1 MTESAKNFHELQIQ
15 TEQLRIAYR
24 QLPVA
29 VVSTLVVAIPIVWLF
44 QIFVPLK
51 LLLAWYVMLIT
62 VNAFRLLSVRSIKAD
77 DFDIHKISR
86 YIFLYQ
92 LSAFL
97 AGSTWA
103 SLALLLPIIDAEYQL
118 VVMVMLMGVAGGAL
132 TSNSSLISAYHS
144 YTMPIFAAI
153 IAQAFLMANT
163 IYYVVGIITIVY
175 AIYMTLTSW
184 KLSKSLYNSIVQHFM
199 WQDTA
204 LELEKAHTE
213 LNVELKERKKAEED
227 LKDTQI
233 ELKNAIRHLEQ
244 VSAIDALT
252 GIANRRSFDTALARE
267 WSRARRENRHIALL
281 MIDVDYFKEFNDI
294 YGHPAGDEAL
304 KAIARVLRTYSK
316 RAGDL
321 SARYGGEE
329 FALILSDAGQEYIED
344 LCEVL
349 LEDISNL
356 DIEHSGSAV
365 STTLSISVGAAIVD
379 SPTSDDYSPIISAA
393 DKLLYEAKQTG
404 RNQFKLAA

>member
-1 MTESAKNFHELQIQ
+1 MTEPTKNFPDLQIQ

-24 QLPVA
+24 QLPTA
-29 VVSTLVVAIPIVWLF
+29 AVSTLVVAIPIVWLF
-44 QIFVPLK
+44 QKFVSLK
-51 LLLAWYVMLIT
+51 LLLAWYVLLAI
-62 VNAFRLLSVRSIKAD
+62 VNAFRLLSVRGIKAD
-77 DFDIHKISR
+77 NFDIHKISR

-97 AGSTWA
+97 GGSTWA
-103 SLALLLPIIDAEYQL
+103 SLALLIPIVDVQYQL
-118 VVMVMLMGVAGGAL
+118 VIMVMLMGVAGGAL

-144 YTMPIFAAI
+144 YTMPIFAGI
-153 IAQAFLMANT
+153 IAQAFIMANT
-163 IYYVVGIITIVY
+163 IYYVVGIVTIVY
-175 AIYMTLTSW
+175 ATYMTLTSW

-204 LELEKAHTE
+204 LELEKAHSE
-213 LNVELKERKKAEED
+213 LNVELTERKKAEED
-227 LKDTQI
+227 LKDTQV
-233 ELKNAIRHLEQ
+233 ELKNAIRHLEH

-252 GIANRRSFDTALARE
+252 GIANRRSFDAALARE

-356 DIEHSGSAV
+356 DIEHSGSAA

-379 SPTSDDYSPIISAA
+379 SPTSDDYSPIINAA

-404 RNQFKLAA
+404 RNRFKLAA